1 MWRPVK
7 KCYVCGSLNVYL
19 DEAREMGICNSCGTS
34 WGGANFWE
42 EPLPTDSN
50 REVR

>member
-7 KCYVCGSLNVYL
+7 ECYVCGSQNVEL
-19 DEAREMGICNSCGTS
+19 DESNEFGKCLNCGHNWS
-34 WGGANFWE
+34 GANFWE